1 MHFYIFST
9 FLVFLSIFLV
19 SSNLL
24 LIILKL
30 YLNTGTANAPIDVIL
45 FLPFNSDFNIILNL
59 LVYFFFN
66 LCFICWCMT
75 SFPSIPMYFYV
86 FPCSSSCI
94 SPLKA
99 SIKFCKW
106 TNFFSI
112 YAKTLHTSQLQI
124 PYGYH
129 HWSDCFHLFLE
140 FFRCFTSQL
149 QIIPVNEMWYFDFC
163 CMFLCSAC
171 SAVLWGGLS

>member
-1 MHFYIFST
+1 MMHFYIFST

-66 LCFICWCMT
+66 LCFIC
-75 SFPSIPMYFYV
+75 
-86 FPCSSSCI
+86 
-94 SPLKA
+94 
-99 SIKFCKW
+99 
-106 TNFFSI
+106 
-112 YAKTLHTSQLQI
+112 
-124 PYGYH
+124 
-129 HWSDCFHLFLE
+129 
-140 FFRCFTSQL
+140 
-149 QIIPVNEMWYFDFC
+149 
-163 CMFLCSAC
+163 
-171 SAVLWGGLS
+171 